1 MGKPVNMSPEE
12 YARQII
18 ADQQAYIKF
27 LESQGG
33 ENTTTDRYEYSFSAN
48 INEPPSG
55 NQMRLDSSLSSAS
68 KMWIHKLT
76 NTGTDIMNAFTNY
89 HAGDRVYVQDKNE
102 SSSYGR
108 YTLAADP
115 IFNADYI
122 ELPLTFV
129 EAGAELNGGQPAILA
144 MTRTL

>member
-1 MGKPVNMSPEE
+1 MGKPLNMNPED
-12 YARQII
+12 YAREII
-18 ADQQAYIKF
+18 EEQQRRIAE
-27 LESQGG
+27 LEASQG

-48 INEPPSG
+48 TAEPPSG

-76 NTGTDIMNAFTNY
+76 STGTDIMNAFTNY
-89 HAGDRVYVQDKNE
+89 RAGDRVYVQDKNE

-115 IFNADYI
+115 IFRTDYV
-122 ELPLTFV
+122 ELPLAFV
-129 EAGAELNGGQPAILA
+129 EAGAALNGGQPAILA
-144 MTRTL
+144 MTRML